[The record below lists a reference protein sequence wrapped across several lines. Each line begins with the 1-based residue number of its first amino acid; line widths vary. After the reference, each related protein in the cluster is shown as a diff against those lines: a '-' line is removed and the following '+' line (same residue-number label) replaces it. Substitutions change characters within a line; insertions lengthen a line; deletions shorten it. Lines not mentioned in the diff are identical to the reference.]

1 MRLAIPPAQHADA
14 LLLLREVDEL
24 EVRGERLH
32 HPARLGEGQRLD
44 APQQPLARRLVAGAV
59 RLGEAAHVL
68 HEVEERLPLLLDD
81 RLPQEVAE
89 QVHLL
94 AQPVALGGHGV
105 PECSRGAFR

>member
-1 MRLAIPPAQHADA
+1 MRLALAPAQHADA

-24 EVRGERLH
+24 EVRGEGLH
-32 HPARLGEGQRLD
+32 HAARLGEGQRLD
-44 APQQPLARRLVAGAV
+44 APQQPFARRLVAGAV

-68 HEVEERLPLLLDD
+68 DEVEERLPLLLDD
-81 RLPQEVAE
+81 RPPQEIAE